1 MSWIITSTNVL
12 VDDADAAAY
21 LAAVEAADGEALEP
35 AVRLAVN
42 AFVKGCKADGIW
54 PALKASCIMAG
65 ARTLNGALIPLVS
78 TMPAPTNVGLLDA
91 DYNRK
96 NGITNGF
103 NEYIDTNYS
112 NSLPDQDNQH
122 LAVYQP
128 IAGSGTSVAGTGGG
142 AVTGA
147 THFYSDG
154 NRIVYRNRSS
164 GNNDQI
170 TGQWPTGFLGMSR
183 NNNAN
188 YSTRHLGV
196 SNLFSRTSQTPATGN
211 VWIFGRNPQVSFANT
226 ISFYSIGESLN
237 LALLDARVTTLMS
250 DLAAAIP

>member
-1 MSWIITSTNVL
+1 MSWIISGKSDPDFETYV
-12 VDDADAAAY
+12 
-21 LAAVEAADGEALEP
+21 AAVEAADSAALEVE
-35 AVRLAVN
+35 VRQAYYNFIV
-42 AFVKGCKADGIW
+42 GCKADGIW
-54 PALKASCIMAG
+54 DAIKACCILAG
-65 ARTLNGALIPLVS
+65 ARTLNGALVPLVS

-128 IAGSGTSVAGTGGG
+128 IAGSGSNVAGTGGG

-154 NRIVYRNRSS
+154 NRITYRNRNS

-211 VWIFGRNPQVSFANT
+211 VWIFGRNPQLSFANT
-226 ISFYSIGESLN
+226 ISFYSIGESLD

-250 DLAAAIP
+250 NLAAAIP